1 MFFAKHSPGKL
12 KKFMVMYN
20 QRIVHCKCLACFE
33 TGRCSEAP
41 FSQAYAYA
49 CSFVPSWENL
59 LKKYRISFEYKR
71 IGGDLDKYMARLRT
85 NRVPSG
91 YADSAIIQEISVI
104 RASSRC
110 ELTPASV
117 QLGEDD
123 MWREVVYGGPITQD
137 DLDLHNANRQKLA
150 MLFRSSPEWPVDAWI
165 LEKNARFS
173 MAARMYLHTCPD
185 GAPVRCRVLHSLAQ
199 PEAGH
204 AVQVDAARFPR

>member
-1 MFFAKHSPGKL
+1 MISAKIELFFAKHSPGKL

-41 FSQAYAYA
+41 FSQTYAYA

-71 IGGDLDKYMARLRT
+71 IGGDLEKYMATLRM

-91 YADSAIIQEISVI
+91 YADSAIIQENPVI
-104 RASSRC
+104 RLSSLC
-110 ELTPASV
+110 ELTPACV

-150 MLFRSSPEWPVDAWI
+150 MLFRSIPRASRDEFQ
-165 LEKNARFS
+165 ARLTR
-173 MAARMYLHTCPD
+173 A
-185 GAPVRCRVLHSLAQ
+185 GAQAL
-199 PEAGH
+199 
-204 AVQVDAARFPR
+204 